1 MAGAPIEAVF
11 WDGTLAP
18 PQRAAGVMAA
28 SSGIRGSPGGIKDSS
43 GEIFLGELMKLASN
57 ILGPPS

>member
-18 PQRAAGVMAA
+18 PQRAAGIMAA
-28 SSGIRGSPGGIKDSS
+28 SGGIRGSPGGIKDSS